1 MKALLVNTRDRAQ
14 MVDVTDQVRGE
25 VRASGV
31 LEGICLIYSPHTTCG
46 VTVNEGW
53 DPAVASDAIG
63 HLRELVPQGKAF
75 RHTEGNSDSHIQTM
89 LVGNSAAVPVTGG
102 ELKLGRWQAI
112 FLCEFDGPR
121 ERELWISLSR
131 AE

>member
-1 MKALLVNTRDRAQ
+1 
-14 MVDVTDQVRGE
+14 MVDVTDQVRDA
-25 VRASGV
+25 VRAGGV
-31 LEGICLIYSPHTTCG
+31 LDGVCLIYSPHTTCG

-63 HLRELVPQGKAF
+63 HLRELVPQGKAY
-75 RHTEGNSDSHIQTM
+75 RHAEGNSDSHIKTI
-89 LVGNSAAVPVTGG
+89 LVGNSAAVPVAGG
-102 ELKLGRWQAI
+102 DLKLGRWQAI